1 MAAGLLLWASAA
13 TATDTNGGATAM
25 VAPKAITGAAAL
37 PTPLTAADVKRYR
50 RIFEVQVDGRWK
62 TADKLIKQLAD
73 PLLLGHV
80 LAQRYLHPN
89 RYRSKFKELKAWLAA
104 YADHPD
110 APRLYKLALRRK
122 PANWRAPRAP
132 VRAKA
137 PARRASQVTPPPSK
151 RLSAKNRRSARALE
165 ARVKKAL
172 RRGHTLV
179 AKKMLSARQVGRLLS
194 AAEHDVLKAKLAKG
208 YFHDGRNDWARQ
220 WAEAAAKRSGD
231 LVPEA
236 HWTLGLIS
244 WRAGALGAATNHFET
259 AARGPRTDPYLT
271 AAAAFWA
278 ARGALKNGQ
287 PARVVPLLQIA
298 AETQRGFYGL
308 LARSVLGQS
317 LGFRWTPPPLPNS
330 ALSSLQNNG
339 AGRRALALAQVGEV
353 RRAER
358 ELAPL
363 VARIAGNG
371 DRDLALGLLGVAA
384 RAGMASLAVSLDA
397 RLFPNGGGY
406 DGAAYPIPE
415 WMPTDDFSVDRALV
429 YALIR
434 QESRFN
440 PKAKSWAGAR
450 GLMQIMPGTA
460 RFVARSEG
468 VRWRGRN
475 QLYKPDTNLDLGQR
489 YIGMLLDEKVVS
501 GDMFLLA
508 AAWNGG
514 PGNLSK
520 WRKRTDYDP
529 DPLYFVEAI
538 PNRETR
544 HFVKNVLA
552 NLWIYRDRLG
562 QEAPSLDAVA
572 RGAPP
577 VYIPLGHGDAEIAE
591 NGTR

>member
-1 MAAGLLLWASAA
+1 MA
-13 TATDTNGGATAM
+13 
-25 VAPKAITGAAAL
+25 APKAISGAAPL
-37 PTPLTAADVKRYR
+37 PTPLTTADVKRYR

-62 TADKLIKQLAD
+62 TADKLVKQLAD

-89 RYRSKFKELKAWLAA
+89 RYRSKYKELKAWLAA

-122 PANWRAPRAP
+122 PANWRAPRPP

-179 AKKMLSARQVGRLLS
+179 AKKMLSARQAGRLLS

-208 YFHDGRNDWARQ
+208 YFYDGRTKWARQ

-236 HWTLGLIS
+236 HWTLGLIT
-244 WRAGALGAATNHFET
+244 WRAGNLGAATNHFET

-278 ARGALKNGQ
+278 ARGALKSGQ
-287 PARVVPLLQIA
+287 PTRVVPLLQIA

-308 LARSVLGQS
+308 MARSVLGQS
-317 LGFRWTPPPLPNS
+317 LGFHWTPPPLPGS
-330 ALSSLQNNG
+330 ALQALEDNG

-363 VARIAGNG
+363 VARIAGDG

-475 QLYKPDTNLDLGQR
+475 HLYRPDTNLDLGQR

-562 QEAPSLDAVA
+562 QEAPSLEAVA
-572 RGAPP
+572 RGAAP
-577 VYIPLGHGDAEIAE
+577 VYIPLGQGDAEIAE